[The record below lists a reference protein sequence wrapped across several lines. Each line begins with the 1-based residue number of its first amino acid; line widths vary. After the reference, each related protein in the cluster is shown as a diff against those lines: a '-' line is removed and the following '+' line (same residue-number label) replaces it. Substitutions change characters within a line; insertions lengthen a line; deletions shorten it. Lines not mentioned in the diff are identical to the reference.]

1 MKNDRYAAMRS
12 SMTQNLWVIQYYIN
26 GMKRNTVSFFT
37 VIQIVSLYP
46 FSEFINRHSLPQ
58 IRKLAQMIN
67 PDDNTLEKELN
78 LKMHEYI
85 CIDSPVMFSIWCM
98 DVIFDWSTVFE
109 PRFDWIKPEKHETYK
124 FAIPLRSNKTKFL

>member
-1 MKNDRYAAMRS
+1 
-12 SMTQNLWVIQYYIN
+12 MTQNLWVIQYYIN

-78 LKMHEYI
+78 
-85 CIDSPVMFSIWCM
+85 P
-98 DVIFDWSTVFE
+98 
-109 PRFDWIKPEKHETYK
+109 
-124 FAIPLRSNKTKFL
+124 

>member
-1 MKNDRYAAMRS
+1 
-12 SMTQNLWVIQYYIN
+12 
-26 GMKRNTVSFFT
+26 MKRNTVSFFT

-78 LKMHEYI
+78 
-85 CIDSPVMFSIWCM
+85 P
-98 DVIFDWSTVFE
+98 
-109 PRFDWIKPEKHETYK
+109 
-124 FAIPLRSNKTKFL
+124 